1 MSYLGTGAVVAQA
14 ASPFAILTRSAVGT
28 NVQMDQSSQRWV
40 DETTREIESGVAWIH
55 GFIGTT
61 TATGWLSPYGL
72 TTTALTGRSYYG
84 TGWSDASAARAFC
97 DDAFVGWGSNATWQ
111 NYPTTLLGSV
121 SVDPIRSRINIVR
134 MRSV

>member
-28 NVQMDQSSQRWV
+28 NVQMDQSSQTWV
-40 DETTREIESGVAWIH
+40 DESTREIEHGDAWVH

-61 TATGWLSPYGL
+61 GTTWLSPYGL

-84 TGWSDASAARAFC
+84 TGWGDISAGRAFC

-111 NYPTTLLGSV
+111 QYPTTLGGPV
-121 SVDPIRSRINIVR
+121 YVDPVRSRINIVR
-134 MRSV
+134 MRAV

>member
-55 GFIGTT
+55 GLIGTT
-61 TATGWLSPYGL
+61 TAKGWLSPYGL

-84 TGWSDASAARAFC
+84 TGWSDESAARCFC

-111 NYPTTLLGSV
+111 NYPTQLGSA
-121 SVDPIRSRINIVR
+121 SVDPVRSRINIVR

>member
-61 TATGWLSPYGL
+61 TAAGWLSPYGL

-84 TGWSDASAARAFC
+84 TGWSDGSAARCFC

-111 NYPTTLLGSV
+111 NYPTQLGSA
-121 SVDPIRSRINIVR
+121 SVDPVRSRINIVR